1 MVDEEK
7 PTAAFLISLVAG
19 IFILLGAVLMSLVGY
34 GFMGMMTRYG
44 SGTRGYGMMGQ
55 GFGMMGY
62 GFGILA
68 IVGLVFGAIVIISA
82 YMLNSKP
89 REHTTWGTLIVIFS
103 VISIFGSAGG
113 FGVGLIL
120 GIIGGV
126 LGISWKPPDS
136 KK

>member
-1 MVDEEK
+1 MVNDEK
-7 PTAAFLISLVAG
+7 PTAAFLLSLVAG
-19 IFILLGAVLMSLVGY
+19 IFILLGAALVSLMGY
-34 GFMGMMTRYG
+34 EFMGMMNRFG
-44 SGTRGYGMMGQ
+44 NGGRGYGMMGQ

-89 REHTTWGTLIVIFS
+89 QEHTTWGTLIVIFS

-126 LGISWKPPDS
+126 LAITWKPPEA

>member
-1 MVDEEK
+1 
-7 PTAAFLISLVAG
+7 
-19 IFILLGAVLMSLVGY
+19 MSLVGY

-44 SGTRGYGMMGQ
+44 SGARGYGMMGQ

>member
-7 PTAAFLISLVAG
+7 PTAAYILSLVAG
-19 IFILLGAVLMSLVGY
+19 IFILLGAGLVSFLGY
-34 GFMGMMTRYG
+34 GFMGMMNRFG
-44 SGTRGYGMMGQ
+44 GRGYGMMG
-55 GFGMMGY
+55 F
-62 GFGILA
+62 GFGILG
-68 IVGLVFGAIVIISA
+68 IVGVVFGIIVIISA

-89 REHTTWGTLIVIFS
+89 AEHTTWGTLIVIFS
-103 VISIFGSAGG
+103 VLSIFGSAGG

-126 LGISWKPPDS
+126 LAITWKPPEA

>member
-1 MVDEEK
+1 MVNEEK
-7 PTAAFLISLVAG
+7 PTAAFLLSLVAG
-19 IFILLGAVLMSLVGY
+19 IFILLGAAVVSLIGY
-34 GFMGMMTRYG
+34 RFAGMMNRFG
-44 SGTRGYGMMGQ
+44 NGVRGYGMMGQ

-68 IVGLVFGAIVIISA
+68 IAGLIFGAIVIISA

-89 REHTTWGTLIVIFS
+89 QEHTTWGTLIVIFS

-126 LGISWKPPDS
+126 LAITWKPPEA
-136 KK
+136 K

>member
-19 IFILLGAVLMSLVGY
+19 IFILLGAALMSLVGY
-34 GFMGMMTRYG
+34 GFMGMMNRYG
-44 SGTRGYGMMGQ
+44 SGARGYGMMGQ

-126 LGISWKPPDS
+126 LAISWKPPDS

>member
-1 MVDEEK
+1 MVNEEK
-7 PTAAFLISLVAG
+7 PTAAFLLSLVAG
-19 IFILLGAVLMSLVGY
+19 IFIILSAALVSLMGY
-34 GFMGMMTRYG
+34 GFMGMMSRFG
-44 SGTRGYGMMGQ
+44 NSGRGYGMMGR

-68 IVGLVFGAIVIISA
+68 IVGIIFGAVVIFSA
-82 YMLNSKP
+82 YKLNSKP
-89 REHTTWGTLIVIFS
+89 QEHTTWGTLIVVFS

-126 LGISWKPPDS
+126 LAITWKPTEA